1 MGLLNEFKKQGI
13 LTDKY
18 VPKVYCKAFE
28 DNSGAYELARVP
40 KMRPRT
46 KHINQKC
53 HHFRSC
59 VADKKMQ
66 VFQIPT
72 EEQLAD
78 VFTKPLPHDL
88 FQKFVKRAFGWSIP
102 DAFESLGYHLKE
114 SHDVLRECEN
124 NQDVRT
130 DRQRNKTENYDVTR
144 ELKPD

>member
-1 MGLLNEFKKQGI
+1 MGLLNEFKEQGI
-13 LTDKY
+13 LTDEY

-46 KHINQKC
+46 KHINQKY
-53 HHFRSC
+53 HHFRSY
-59 VADKKMQ
+59 VADKKIQ

-72 EEQLAD
+72 EEQLGD
-78 VFTKPLPHDL
+78 LFTKPLPYDL
-88 FQKFVKRAFGWSIP
+88 FQKFVKYIFGWKIS
-102 DAFESLGYHLKE
+102 DAFKTLGYHLKE

-130 DRQRNKTENYDVTR
+130 DRQRSKTENSDVTR